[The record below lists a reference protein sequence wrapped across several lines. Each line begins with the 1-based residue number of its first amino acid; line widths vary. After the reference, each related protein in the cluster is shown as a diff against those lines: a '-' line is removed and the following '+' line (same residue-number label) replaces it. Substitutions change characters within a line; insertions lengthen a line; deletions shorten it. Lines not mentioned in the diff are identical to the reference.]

1 MKGNFLFFVLAVVW
15 AFGAIGGVLCLALTG
30 YWPIAL
36 GVAAG
41 WLMDNGVKF
50 DQCIDEQV
58 GGERWLHLAVRDNNG
73 RQRCQNLLIKV

>member
-36 GVAAG
+36 GVAAVAA
-41 WLMDNGVKF
+41 MAFPYVRKHF
-50 DQCIDEQV
+50 DD
-58 GGERWLHLAVRDNNG
+58 GSGE
-73 RQRCQNLLIKV
+73 